1 MKRFLAAILPLL
13 LFSIS
18 VVAIAYSEKEEYKL
32 QPTDIISI
40 TVRGQ
45 SDLATKTRVTSEG
58 YISFPLLGK
67 VQVQGLSLSEVE
79 QKLKTLL
86 EKDYL
91 VSAEVLIFIEGYHAK
106 QVSVIG
112 EVKTPGKYD
121 MPGEK
126 DMSLMQAIAM
136 AGGFTKHADIT
147 KTKIMRMENGAKKM
161 IIINAKDI
169 TEKGQKDKDVAL
181 QPEDMIV
188 VPESF
193 F

>member
-18 VVAIAYSEKEEYKL
+18 VVAVAYSEKEEYKL

>member
-18 VVAIAYSEKEEYKL
+18 VVAVAYSEKEEYKL

-79 QKLKTLL
+79 QKLKALL

-181 QPEDMIV
+181 HPEDMIV